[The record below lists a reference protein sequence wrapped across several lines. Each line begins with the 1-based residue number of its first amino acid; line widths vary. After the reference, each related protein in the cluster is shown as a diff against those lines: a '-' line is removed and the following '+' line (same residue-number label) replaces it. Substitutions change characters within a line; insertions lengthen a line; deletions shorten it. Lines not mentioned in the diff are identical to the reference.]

1 MGKCKGC
8 TRQKE
13 SIGGRKRRLEK
24 ENVDIQNTIRKSS
37 IRK

>member
-13 SIGGRKRRLEK
+13 SVGGKKRRLLKEK
-24 ENVDIQNTIRKSS
+24 IEASKNNINNNRV
-37 IRK
+37 